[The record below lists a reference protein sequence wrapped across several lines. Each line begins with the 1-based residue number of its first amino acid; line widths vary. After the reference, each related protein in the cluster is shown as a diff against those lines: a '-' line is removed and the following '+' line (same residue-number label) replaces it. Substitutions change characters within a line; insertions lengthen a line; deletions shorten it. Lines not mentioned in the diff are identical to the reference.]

1 MQVDS
6 LKDQL
11 DEKHKELVKMQES
24 NQDLKSRLQTVV
36 REKDISQVRLHKL
49 LGSLL
54 HGLNPS
60 PKLDTNTMGIPSLSP
75 L

>member
-36 REKDISQVRLHKL
+36 REKDISQVRLHMA
-49 LGSLL
+49 SF
-54 HGLNPS
+54 
-60 PKLDTNTMGIPSLSP
+60 
-75 L
+75 